1 MFFFCKPGDLDLSW
15 NAIDCESRTQ
25 HIFEVSLDSLQIFDI
40 FWFSTSLSR
49 QSTILKSWSQACHS
63 VETPKLSVLLNVK
76 TRNLSRQVSSILKDG
91 FPARSDWRSGPA
103 PRLRHDQTFVV
114 RRIGK
119 EGFDLFLSDRLVDL
133 QKVVKNK
140 MSRLRR
146 PIDKCYDK
154 PGANI

>member
-1 MFFFCKPGDLDLSW
+1 MKCYRLWVSNWTYFWIQSW
-15 NAIDCESRTQ
+15 QPRNFW
-25 HIFEVSLDSLQIFDI
+25 HFLIFNTFVSTVDNFKNLV
-40 FWFSTSLSR
+40 STY
-49 QSTILKSWSQACHS
+49 QECQS
-63 VETPKLSVLLNVK
+63 VETKLSVLLNVK
-76 TRNLSRQVSSILKDG
+76 TRNLSRQISSILKDG

-114 RRIGK
+114 RRIGE